1 MGGCLKCGKE
11 TAQKAV
17 FCQEC
22 TDVMAKY
29 PVKPDA
35 VIHLPRRQPSQE
47 RKPTRY
53 TEVSQAE
60 QTRNLRKMVRWLTG
74 IVAALSILLVLMAGL
89 LLHTLEKNQE
99 IHTIGKNYTTDTR
112 QQP

>member
-17 FCQEC
+17 FCQAC
-22 TDVMAKY
+22 TDVMAQY
-29 PVKPDA
+29 PVKPDS
-35 VIHLPRRQPSQE
+35 VIHLPLRQPPQE
-47 RKPTRY
+47 KKPVCY
-53 TEVSQAE
+53 TENPQAE
-60 QTRNLRKMVRWLTG
+60 HIRNLRKLIRWLTA

-89 LLHTLEKNQE
+89 LLHTLEKNQD